1 MDTAVA
7 AAMAR
12 SSPGGPASSWS
23 SPMDARQYLSYLS
36 SMGSDQTLPP
46 GMSAQAAHVPA
57 AQRNGSPEQTKT
69 IFFRTV
75 SQWREQLEWTLHS
88 RQDSATSRHHR
99 RTHRTL
105 CRPPPR
111 RLPRPC

>member
-36 SMGSDQTLPP
+36 SMGSDQPLPP

-75 SQWREQLEWTLHS
+75 SQWREQLEW
-88 RQDSATSRHHR
+88 
-99 RTHRTL
+99 
-105 CRPPPR
+105 
-111 RLPRPC
+111 